1 MNFNKICK
9 PFLIYIIFSIV
20 ISIYYYNSQ
29 AYKNM
34 KKFTLNTIK
43 KQSQNKMDKLVDK
56 LVDKKLNVD
65 TQKLS
70 INQIK
75 NPNYIYIYLSS
86 NLFMFVVL
94 YVLCEFKYM
103 KSAWILLIIS
113 IVFQTLITYLM
124 SYFYVKHYKLMLKEI
139 NKNNK

>member
-9 PFLIYIIFSIV
+9 PFLIYIVFSII
-20 ISIYYYNSQ
+20 ISIYSYNSQ
-29 AYKNM
+29 AYKNI
-34 KKFTLNTIK
+34 KNLTLKTIK
-43 KQSQNKMDKLVDK
+43 KQPPNKIDK
-56 LVDKKLNVD
+56 LVDKKLNID
-65 TQKLS
+65 TQKLK
-70 INQIK
+70 INQLK

-113 IVFQTLITYLM
+113 IVFQILITYLM
-124 SYFYVKHYKLMLKEI
+124 SYFFVKYYKLMLKEI

>member
-9 PFLIYIIFSIV
+9 PFLIYIVFSII
-20 ISIYYYNSQ
+20 ISIYSYNSQ
-29 AYKNM
+29 AYKNI
-34 KKFTLNTIK
+34 KNLTLKTIK
-43 KQSQNKMDKLVDK
+43 KQSMNKIDN
-56 LVDKKLNVD
+56 KLNVD
-65 TQKLS
+65 TKKLA
-70 INQIK
+70 INQLK

-103 KSAWILLIIS
+103 KSAWTLLIIS
-113 IVFQTLITYLM
+113 IIFQTLITYLM
-124 SYFYVKHYKLMLKEI
+124 SYFFVKYYKIMLKEI

>member
-1 MNFNKICK
+1 MKLNKICK
-9 PFLIYIIFSIV
+9 PFLIYIVFSII

-29 AYKNM
+29 AHKNI
-34 KKFTLNTIK
+34 KNLTLKTIK
-43 KQSQNKMDKLVDK
+43 KQPPNKIDKLVDN
-56 LVDKKLNVD
+56 KLNIN
-65 TQKLS
+65 TQKLT
-70 INQIK
+70 INQLK
-75 NPNYIYIYLSS
+75 NPNHIYIYLSS

-113 IVFQTLITYLM
+113 IVFQILITYLM
-124 SYFYVKHYKLMLKEI
+124 SYFVVKYYKLMLKDI

>member
-9 PFLIYIIFSIV
+9 PFLIYIVFSII
-20 ISIYYYNSQ
+20 ISIYSYNSQ
-29 AYKNM
+29 AYKNI
-34 KKFTLNTIK
+34 KNLTLKTIK
-43 KQSQNKMDKLVDK
+43 KQPPNKIDKLVDNK
-56 LVDKKLNVD
+56 LNINTKKL
-65 TQKLS
+65 T
-70 INQIK
+70 INQLK
-75 NPNYIYIYLSS
+75 NPNHIYIYLSS

-113 IVFQTLITYLM
+113 IVFQILITYLM
-124 SYFYVKHYKLMLKEI
+124 SYFVVKYYKLMLKDI

>member
-9 PFLIYIIFSIV
+9 PFLIYIVFSII
-20 ISIYYYNSQ
+20 ISIYSYNSQ
-29 AYKNM
+29 AYKNI
-34 KKFTLNTIK
+34 KNLTLKTIK
-43 KQSQNKMDKLVDK
+43 KQSMNKIDN
-56 LVDKKLNVD
+56 KLNVD
-65 TQKLS
+65 TKKLA
-70 INQIK
+70 INQLK
-75 NPNYIYIYLSS
+75 NPNHIYIYLSS

-124 SYFYVKHYKLMLKEI
+124 SYFFVKYYKIMLKEI

>member
-9 PFLIYIIFSIV
+9 PFLIYIVFSII
-20 ISIYYYNSQ
+20 ISIYSYNSQ
-29 AYKNM
+29 AYKNI
-34 KKFTLNTIK
+34 KNLTLKIIK
-43 KQSQNKMDKLVDK
+43 KQPPNKIDK
-56 LVDKKLNVD
+56 LVDKKLNID
-65 TQKLS
+65 TQKLK
-70 INQIK
+70 INQLK

-86 NLFMFVVL
+86 NLFMFIVL

-124 SYFYVKHYKLMLKEI
+124 SYFFVKYYKIMLKDI